1 VPALQQLGFTV
12 PVVPDGAFYVWFDVS
27 VFSASSWDFCFE
39 MMSKAH
45 IALTPGK
52 DFGKLG
58 AERWVRLSFAS
69 SLDDLKQAVA
79 RLRQALQD
87 RP

>member
-1 VPALQQLGFTV
+1 M
-12 PVVPDGAFYVWFDVS
+12 D
-27 VFSASSWDFCFE
+27 
-39 MMSKAH
+39 KAH

-69 SLDDLKQAVA
+69 SLDDLKEAVA
-79 RLRQALQD
+79 RLAAAL
-87 RP
+87 PAKKTA